1 MRIRYHLPGNDD
13 SPTRPTRGDLLT
25 GSVMW
30 LLTTPAV
37 LWLYVGRDAQR
48 VLGSISTSTL
58 AMALPPSRICFDPWP
73 ISSSQVKASKRVRVA
88 LVMCFLSL
96 SGWVH
101 AVQLPPS
108 AARERKVR
116 LGVKK

>member
-1 MRIRYHLPGNDD
+1 MAVYIRSHLFCW
-13 SPTRPTRGDLLT
+13 RW
-25 GSVMW
+25 GSSAT
-30 LLTTPAV
+30 LDGS
-37 LWLYVGRDAQR
+37 YVGRDAQR
-48 VLGSISTSTL
+48 VLGSICTSTL

-116 LGVKK
+116 LDVKK